1 MKIIRKGSDEF
12 SRQNYPKLN
21 LHEKRRFFFV
31 NVDKVLIFGAKFQT
45 TWKL

>member
-21 LHEKRRFFFV
+21 LHEKRIFFI
-31 NVDKVLIFGAKFQT
+31 NVDMVLIFGAKFQT
-45 TWKL
+45 TWKF